1 MNRSLGSERLL
12 AMKKPSQHL
21 IAEVP
26 RSVAK
31 VRMTIGIDLGD
42 VWSHYCTL
50 NEDGEVVDRGR
61 FRTTPSGVEKW
72 FTDVPRA
79 RVAMETGTHSIWV
92 SEQLREM
99 GHEVIVANV
108 RELRAISH
116 SNRKSDTVDAE
127 KIARYARVDPEILR
141 PVSHRTVAQQEAL
154 TLIRARNLIVRL
166 RTAAVNSVRGLAKP
180 CGYRLP
186 ASSTLCFA
194 KRCMAV
200 LPPGLARALGP
211 VLEQI
216 AAMTVKIQQYD
227 RTIKQLTE
235 TEYPETQALLQ
246 VYGVGQLTAL
256 TYVLTLG
263 GKERFKRSRDVGCY
277 LGLRPRRSQSGDR
290 DPQLGITKAGNI
302 YLRSLLVECANHVL
316 GPHGRDSTL
325 RQWGLNLASRGGKQS
340 HNRAIVAVARKL
352 AVLLHRIWITQEPYI
367 PFYAVAA

>member
-1 MNRSLGSERLL
+1 
-12 AMKKPSQHL
+12 MKKPSKHL

-26 RSVAK
+26 RSLAK
-31 VRMTIGIDLGD
+31 VRMTMGIDLGD

-50 NEDGEVVDRGR
+50 NEYGEVVDRGR
-61 FRTTPSGVEKW
+61 FRTTPSGVAKW

-92 SEQLREM
+92 SEQLREL

-108 RELRAISH
+108 REVRSISH

-127 KIARYARVDPEILR
+127 KIARYARVDPEILH
-141 PVSHRTVAQQEAL
+141 PICHRTVAQQEAL

-166 RTAAVNSVRGLAKP
+166 RTAAVDSVRGLAKP

-186 ASSTLCFA
+186 ASSIRCFA

-200 LPPGLARALGP
+200 LSPGLAEALGP

-227 RTIKQLTE
+227 RIIKGLTE
-235 TEYPETQALLQ
+235 TEYPETQALIQ

-263 GKERFKRSRDVGCY
+263 SKERFKRSRDVGCY

-290 DPQLGITKAGNI
+290 DPQLGITKAGNV
-302 YLRSLLVECANHVL
+302 YLRTLLVECANHVL
-316 GPHGRDSTL
+316 GPRGRDSTL
-325 RQWGLNLASRGGKQS
+325 RQWGLHLAGRGGKQP

-352 AVLLHRIWITQEPYI
+352 AVLLHRIWVTQEPYL

>member
-1 MNRSLGSERLL
+1 MR
-12 AMKKPSQHL
+12 MKKLTQDL

-26 RSVAK
+26 RSNCRVE
-31 VRMTIGIDLGD
+31 MTIGIDLGD

-50 NEDGEVVDRGR
+50 NKEGEVVDRGR
-61 FRTTPSGVEKW
+61 FRTTPSGVERW
-72 FTDVPRA
+72 FTDLPSVRI
-79 RVAMETGTHSIWV
+79 AMEAGTHSIWI
-92 SEQLREM
+92 SEQLQEM

-116 SNRKSDTVDAE
+116 SDRKSDRVDAE
-127 KIARYARVDPEILR
+127 KLARFARLDPKILKPIA
-141 PVSHRTVAQQEAL
+141 HRTVAQQEAL
-154 TLIRARNLIVRL
+154 TLIRARNLMVRL
-166 RTAAVNSVRGLAKP
+166 RTGAVNAVRGLTKP

-200 LPPGLARALGP
+200 LPPGLVQALGP

-216 AAMTVKIQQYD
+216 ADMTVTIKAYD
-227 RTIKQLTE
+227 RLIKQLTE
-235 TEYPETQALLQ
+235 TEYPETQALLK

-263 GKERFKRSRDVGCY
+263 SKERFKRSRDVGCY
-277 LGLRPRRSQSGDR
+277 LGLRPRRSQSGER
-290 DPQLGITKAGNI
+290 DPQLGITKAGNV

-316 GPHGRDSTL
+316 GRHGKDSSL
-325 RQWGLNLASRGGKQS
+325 RQWGLHLASRGGRQCR
-340 HNRAIVAVARKL
+340 NRAIVAVARKL
-352 AVLLHRIWITQEPYI
+352 AVLLHRIWVTQEPYL